1 MEAED
6 RAVLKQLGLRFRGR
20 GQWIYFRYM
29 IPGQFPWFLDA
40 GQAELLTSAL
50 QNLFMLCKCYM
61 EGKLKPDFDADS
73 PEPHE
78 GFVSR
83 IDRDAIAQVSVS
95 HDGAVNRLVLAG
107 KLQNQNVRIRQHL
120 PRSPLLDS
128 NPV

>member
-1 MEAED
+1 MLEQNCLVCNFGDREEMEAED

-61 EGKLKPDFDADS
+61 EGKLKPDFDAGMTLKRWYD
-73 PEPHE
+73 ERCNAHARAE
-78 GFVSR
+78 NGA
-83 IDRDAIAQVSVS
+83 DA
-95 HDGAVNRLVLAG
+95 GLAG
-107 KLQNQNVRIRQHL
+107 R
-120 PRSPLLDS
+120 PSAGPLETE
-128 NPV
+128 